1 MLARSPER
9 DCSLLS
15 QMGYLIPSVTFLK
28 TVFSSLIPHRGLGTS
43 LLTEPGSPPL
53 ISGSQEKKSISY
65 PEVWEPT
72 AQLGQ
77 LMGSRVPPTFI
88 RHKLASI
95 LSCSTILR
103 ACPILIV
110 LFTGVSPFIL
120 KKREGQLSMIEGP
133 AQSQL
138 KAPLHI
144 HSSKTFTRLD
154 HVPRCFPLFIPIF
167 QCGLSHPCLPQLRK
181 WRGWDEMLPRLPYG
195 LGHRSSYVQMM

>member
-1 MLARSPER
+1 
-9 DCSLLS
+9 
-15 QMGYLIPSVTFLK
+15 MGYRIPSITFLK

-53 ISGSQEKKSISY
+53 ISGSQEKKSIPY

-77 LMGSRVPPTFI
+77 LIGSRVPPTFI

-120 KKREGQLSMIEGP
+120 EKREGQLSMIEPCTISTEGP
-133 AQSQL
+133 PPCSLL
-138 KAPLHI
+138 KNLYKAGSCAPMF
-144 HSSKTFTRLD
+144 SSLYP
-154 HVPRCFPLFIPIF
+154 HLPVWPFPS
-167 QCGLSHPCLPQLRK
+167 LSSSAE
-181 WRGWDEMLPRLPYG
+181 EMERVG
-195 LGHRSSYVQMM
+195 